1 MKSYVIRSSDRKR
14 VAKFAKEQTEQ
25 MQQTYIKLVLKLY
38 AFELNRLYG
47 FGKERISRLI
57 LAITKDLKEIGEN
70 YGLDCVMVK
79 LDSEL
84 RKIGLVDENGEWNFE
99 DGSNDWT
106 LGQHS

>member
-14 VAKFAKEQTEQ
+14 VAEFAKKQTEE

-38 AFELNRLYG
+38 AFELNKLYG

-57 LAITKDLKEIGEN
+57 LALTKDLKEIEED

-84 RKIGLVDENGEWNFE
+84 RKIGIVNENGE
-99 DGSNDWT
+99 
-106 LGQHS
+106 

>member
-14 VAKFAKEQTEQ
+14 VAEFAKKQTEE

-38 AFELNRLYG
+38 AFELNQLYG

-57 LAITKDLKEIGEN
+57 LALTKDLKEIGED

-79 LDSEL
+79 LDTEL
-84 RKIGLVDENGEWNFE
+84 RKTGIVDENGDWNFE
-99 DGSNDWT
+99 EEE
-106 LGQHS
+106 

>member
-38 AFELNRLYG
+38 AFELNQIYG

-84 RKIGLVDENGEWNFE
+84 RKIGLVDENGDWNFE
-99 DGSNDWT
+99 EE
-106 LGQHS
+106 